1 MLSINRNASPSGGHS
16 SKKKLLLDGGFMK
29 TMGETMEETVE
40 ETVGKTMET
49 CELNKDDG
57 IYP

>member
-1 MLSINRNASPSGGHS
+1 M
-16 SKKKLLLDGGFMK
+16 
-29 TMGETMEETVE
+29 ETMEETVEETME

-49 CELNKDDG
+49 CGPCELNEGDG